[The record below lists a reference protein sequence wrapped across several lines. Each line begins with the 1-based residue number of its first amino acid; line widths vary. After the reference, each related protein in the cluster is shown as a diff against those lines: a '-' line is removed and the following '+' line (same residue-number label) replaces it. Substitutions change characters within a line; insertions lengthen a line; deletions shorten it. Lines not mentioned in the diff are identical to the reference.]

1 MLMVPDL
8 MNSGTLYFGHV
19 GLYHNLPYVAVQE
32 FEGK

>member
-1 MLMVPDL
+1 MVPDL

-19 GLYHNLPYVAVQE
+19 GLSHNLPYVAVQE